1 MTVFVLDAGALI
13 AIDRND
19 RGVSAMLR
27 VVLDDGDE
35 VRVPAGV
42 IAQTWRD
49 GARQANLAR
58 TLQRCEEVPL
68 DSKVARAAG
77 LLCGRAGTSDVIDAS
92 VAVAAATAR
101 LNGTVAV
108 LTSDPDDL
116 AALLSATGVD
126 AHLVHV

>member
-35 VRVPAGV
+35 VQVPAGV

-68 DSKVARAAG
+68 DSTVARAAG
-77 LLCGRAGTSDVIDAS
+77 LLCGRAGTPDVIDAS
-92 VAVAAATAR
+92 VAVAAATAA
-101 LNGTVAV
+101 LSDTVAV

-116 AALLSATGVD
+116 AALLSAVGVD
-126 AHLVHV
+126 ARLVQV